1 MKTYPSDDGSVVL
14 VSLERGED
22 LLDGLARAIDELGFE
37 TASIELIGGLD
48 EAVVGYYDRGSKEY
62 RPITATH
69 VEIASG
75 LGNVSLRDGRPFVH
89 LHLVVSG
96 ADGSALG
103 GHALEGCLAFIVEAV
118 IRPFKGAAPTRREQP
133 DIRLSVWPAR

>member
-1 MKTYPSDDGSVVL
+1 MKTYRSDDGSVAF

-22 LLDGLARAIDELGFE
+22 LLDGLGRAVDELGVE
-37 TASIELIGGLD
+37 TAWIEVIGGLD
-48 EAVVGYYDRGSKEY
+48 EAVVGYYDRRSKQY

-69 VEIASG
+69 VEIGSG
-75 LGNVSLRDGRPFVH
+75 LGNVSVRGGKSFIH

-103 GHALEGCLAFIVEAV
+103 GHALEGCITFIVEAT
-118 IRPFKGAAPTRREQP
+118 IRPFSGEAPVRREQP
-133 DIRLSVWPAR
+133 DIGLSVWPAR